1 MRLYLIA
8 GEHSGDTLGTG
19 LMQALEAKVPGAEF
33 IGLGGPEMNA
43 RAPGIRDWVEE
54 AAVVGL
60 WEVLKKYGYFKK
72 EFDRT
77 LGEIKAARPEA
88 VIFVD
93 YPGFN
98 LRMAK
103 AVRKAGLPTKLVF
116 FISPQ
121 VWAWNQGRIPRMAK
135 MLDLML
141 CIFPFE
147 KPLYEAHGLRTEFIG
162 HPMVKRLSEAR
173 IDSPREDNLIAFL
186 PGSRVREVEKLFPAC
201 LDAVHILRESLPDA
215 RFVVSAASDKL
226 ARNMRRM
233 QGDEGLCTIETGSVY
248 HLMQRATC
256 GAVASGTA
264 SLEAAYFGLP
274 YCLIYKASLFTYL
287 AARALMKVEHLGM
300 ANILAGEEV
309 VKELLQFDCTGERI
323 AAEIL
328 SFCQAPSLRET
339 LTQRLLDM
347 TNSLGA
353 GDSHALAAKAIADVL
368 GHPS

>member
-1 MRLYLIA
+1 MKLYIIA

-19 LMQALEAKVPGAEF
+19 LMEALGEKMPGTEF

-60 WEVLKKYGYFKK
+60 WEVLKKYDYFKK

-77 LGEIKAARPEA
+77 LDEIKAAQPDA
-88 VIFVD
+88 VVFVD

-103 AVRKAGLPTKLVF
+103 AIRNAGIQTKLIF

-121 VWAWNQGRIPRMAK
+121 VWAWNRGRIPKMAK

-147 KPLYEAHGLRTEFIG
+147 KKLYESYGLKTEFIG
-162 HPMVKRLSEAR
+162 HPMVERLSAEKTNSAR
-173 IDSPREDNLIAFL
+173 EENLIAFL

-201 LDAVHILRESLPDA
+201 LDAARILREKLPDA
-215 RFVVSAASDKL
+215 RFTVSAASEKL
-226 ARNMRRM
+226 AAKMREM
-233 QGDEGLCTIETGSVY
+233 QGNEDLCEIETGSVY
-248 HLMQRATC
+248 DLMQRATC
-256 GAVASGTA
+256 AAVASGTA
-264 SLEAAYFGLP
+264 SLEAAFFGLP

-287 AARALMKVEHLGM
+287 AAKSMMKVNHLGM

-309 VKELLQFDCTGERI
+309 VKELLQFDCTGEMI
-323 AAEIL
+323 ANEVL
-328 SFCQAPSLRET
+328 SLYQNASARESLSNR
-339 LTQRLLDM
+339 LTEV
-347 TNSLGA
+347 TGSLGA
-353 GDSHALAAKAIADVL
+353 GDSHALAAKAIADL
-368 GHPS
+368 FGNPS